1 MRLLDHL
8 YAVKNIISAGPSSD
22 DFSYSNALIAHFL
35 EVTRALL
42 TEQKADKYRFISE
55 QSFQSVCLPLEF
67 ANSHNCCEG
76 PSDPCKILRST
87 IKIPKFLNTRWG
99 SFTKVTDLRG
109 TVIPE
114 LTRTQNRL
122 SKYSRQQNTNAGWYI
137 QDGYIY
143 ILNNSDLEMVLVHG
157 LFDKPS
163 EIEQL
168 NCKSNTTSST
178 CPDPFSTEFPVDPDL
193 IVPMYNL
200 TLEYLLKSRSLP
212 RDEEND
218 SRDIQILSK

>member
-42 TEQKADKYRFISE
+42 TEQKADKYRYISD
-55 QSFQSVCLPLEF
+55 QSFQSVCLSL
-67 ANSHNCCEG
+67 ALSNSHNCCEG
-76 PSDPCKILRST
+76 PTDDCKVLRST

-109 TVIPE
+109 NVIPE
-114 LTRTQNRL
+114 LNKTQNRL
-122 SKYSRQQNTNAGWYI
+122 SKYSRQKNNSAGWYI

-143 ILNNSDLEMVLVHG
+143 ILNNTDLEMILVHG
-157 LFDKPS
+157 LFDKPT
-163 EIEQL
+163 EIEQI
-168 NCKSNTTSST
+168 NCKTTATSAS
-178 CPDPFSTEFPVDPDL
+178 CPNPFETEFPVDPDL
-193 IVPMYNL
+193 VVPMYNL
-200 TLEYLLKSRSLP
+200 TLDYLLRSRGLP

-218 SRDIQILSK
+218 ARDIQVLSK